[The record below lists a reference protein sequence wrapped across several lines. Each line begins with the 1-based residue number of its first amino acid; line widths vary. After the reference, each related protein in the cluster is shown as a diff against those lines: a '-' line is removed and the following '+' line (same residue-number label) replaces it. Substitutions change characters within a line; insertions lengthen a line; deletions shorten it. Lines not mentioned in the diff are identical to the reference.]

1 MLEGVTPITVLHY
14 GETNPI
20 KSLLRKVNNESL
32 KVSSE
37 SEVYISFGR
46 IFQSWAALTWKE
58 LS

>member
-1 MLEGVTPITVLHY
+1 MIEGVTPSTVLHY

-46 IFQSWAALTWKE
+46 IFQS
-58 LS
+58 